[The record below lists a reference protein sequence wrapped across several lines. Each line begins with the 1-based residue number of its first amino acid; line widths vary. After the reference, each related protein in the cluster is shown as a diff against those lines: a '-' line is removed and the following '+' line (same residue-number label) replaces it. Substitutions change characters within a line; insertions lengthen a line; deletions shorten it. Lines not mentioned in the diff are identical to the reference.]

1 MAAAVAGAFSN
12 IGHGLLVMHPAFKAD
27 LLL

>member
-1 MAAAVAGAFSN
+1 MAAAVAGLFSN
-12 IGHGLLVMHPAFKAD
+12 IGHGPLIMRPAFKAD